1 MSKLWVLF
9 AAACLG
15 LLLLAKFV
23 FGPNQP
29 SSNGTSEPPIAN
41 TVADAQIKKYI
52 LDHPEVLMESVQR
65 LQSGAT
71 NKALVELRPQ
81 IETAFASAVGGNPKG
96 DVTIVEFFDFR
107 CPYCRMAHEQV
118 AKLLA
123 QDNNIRVVYR
133 DMPVLDRPGQE
144 PLSRTAAKMALAAAK
159 QGKYKAFYDAI
170 FANSG
175 RLTRETLVAIVRD
188 LKLDETRIA
197 KDMESDDI
205 RKSLDS
211 NIKLANSLGIDGTP
225 GFIIGEQLFMGAQ
238 DVDEL
243 KAAVKRVR
251 DAAKS

>member
-15 LLLLAKFV
+15 LLLLAKLV
-23 FGPNQP
+23 FGP
-29 SSNGTSEPPIAN
+29 SEPALTIVSEQTSAN
-41 TVADAQIKKYI
+41 ASADAQIRRYI

-81 IETAFASAVGGNPKG
+81 IETAFASAMAGNPNG

-118 AKLLA
+118 KILIA

-144 PLSRTAAKMALAAAK
+144 PLSRIASKIALAAAK
-159 QGKYKAFYDAI
+159 QGKYKAFYDAV
-170 FANSG
+170 FANPG
-175 RLTRETLVAIVRD
+175 RISRETLVAIVRS

-238 DVDEL
+238 GVDEL

-251 DAAKS
+251 DAAKG